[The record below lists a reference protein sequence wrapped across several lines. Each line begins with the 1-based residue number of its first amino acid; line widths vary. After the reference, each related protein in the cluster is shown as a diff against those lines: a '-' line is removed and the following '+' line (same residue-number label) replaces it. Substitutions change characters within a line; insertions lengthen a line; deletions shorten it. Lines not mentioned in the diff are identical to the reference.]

1 MIPSI
6 FYVARPSTSSKGK
19 ALVAQGVF
27 VSNLDF
33 VPRNLLSAVLSMV
46 EEMNA
51 RKLPP
56 DLQHHSNRK
65 SSFHTSVRFPPGLE
79 PEATRTDE
87 QSNSGFPPV
96 SRD

>member
-19 ALVAQGVF
+19 ALVAQSVF

-56 DLQHHSNRK
+56 QQQKIHLSYICEIPAWSRTRSNENRPAVK
-65 SSFHTSVRFPPGLE
+65 LWLSSS
-79 PEATRTDE
+79 
-87 QSNSGFPPV
+87 
-96 SRD
+96 